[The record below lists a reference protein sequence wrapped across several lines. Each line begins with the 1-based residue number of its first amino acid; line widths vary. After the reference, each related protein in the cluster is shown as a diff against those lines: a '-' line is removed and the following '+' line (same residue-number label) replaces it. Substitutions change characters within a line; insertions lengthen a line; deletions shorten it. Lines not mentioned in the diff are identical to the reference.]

1 MLEIYKKVVF
11 ENYANFKGRAR
22 RKEFWTVVLVNV
34 IISVVLSV
42 VLGIIS
48 SSLAMLANLF
58 TLAVLIPSIAV
69 GVRRMHDVGKSG
81 WFILIP
87 LYDIYLAAMEGEKG
101 ANKYGANPKSQLED
115 LKEIGKDLN

>member
-48 SSLAMLANLF
+48 SSIAMLANIF
-58 TLAVLIPSIAV
+58 SLAVLIPSIAV

-81 WFILIP
+81 WYILIP
-87 LYDIYLAAMEGEKG
+87 LYDIYLAAMEGERG
-101 ANKYGANPKSQLED
+101 PNQYGADPKSQLED